1 MDFQQSNIDRNHTSK
16 TLRESSGT
24 YFQHFFCASTNWVP
38 LKICRLPSPIAPCSW
53 RGWRCITT
61 STHDSDPNDGLVEG
75 WWRVG
80 GCPLEESI
88 HGNHWKS
95 IGNHWKSMKINHWK
109 SIKIIGNYWKSM
121 KIIKSFEIN
130 WKSMKIIGNQWKSL
144 EINENH

>member
-24 YFQHFFCASTNWVP
+24 YFQHFFFVLPPIGSP
-38 LKICRLPSPIAPCSW
+38 LKSAGFHHPSRHALGVDGDASQLPP
-53 RGWRCITT
+53 TT
-61 STHDSDPNDGLVEG
+61 ATRTTD